1 MRCRFKHKIYQNE
14 ENGYTV
20 AVFMTTDTSV
30 PMSARDSYHTKGANI
45 GFSAVGYSLPL
56 SDKIE
61 VEMIGT
67 WENKNH
73 GMQFQVESFL
83 EVVPRTREGIIGYLA
98 SGALKGIRQKTA
110 EMIYDSFGL
119 DTLEIMEHDPDQLL
133 KIKGISERKLEEI
146 KVGFGKNK
154 LFRELMTAL
163 APFKI
168 TPKKVQR
175 ILQHYHEQSLDIVR
189 HRPYMLVAV
198 EGFGFLTV
206 DEIAKKCG
214 CTMNDPMRISG
225 CISYILHE
233 VITDGHLF
241 QVREKLVADC
251 IEALNYGFDYPV
263 VTKREIETVLYRLV
277 MQKDIVVDEERVYIT
292 RQFDTENLTAS
303 MIAKM
308 LLEKNMPVDI
318 GPLLNKA
325 QKELGIELSE
335 QQKAAVQMVFSNR
348 LSIITGGPGTGKTT
362 VLQVILFIY
371 KELSQEDIQLMAPTG
386 RAARRMS
393 EATGNQDATTMHMAM
408 GLLGDMGNCD
418 FEYFQAGFISID
430 ETSMVDMQLA
440 FDFFLRLKP
449 GTRVL
454 FIGDVNQLPSVGAG
468 DVFRQL
474 IGCGLIAVTVL
485 DLVYR
490 QGAESTIP
498 VNAELMQEN
507 KTQLYLNDDFQ
518 FIACKG
524 AEAAA
529 EKVTEI
535 FAKEVAE
542 HGLDQVQILTPYRR
556 RSMAGV
562 NQLNKVLQEMVN
574 PGVSGKKELAVGEH
588 VFRPDDKI
596 LQNKNTADASNG
608 DMGML
613 MDCFV
618 DSDGESKAVIQF
630 SDSRTVEY
638 DVEQIEMIE
647 LAYAT
652 TVHKAQGSEYPI
664 VILPWVKGFYRM
676 LKRNILYTAVTRA
689 KSKVY
694 IVGEWSAVCQ
704 AIHTNDSGSRNT
716 VLGERIVGYYHQYQK
731 LPEKEM
737 EQLRL
742 AV

>member
-1 MRCRFKHKIYQNE
+1 MRCRFKHKIYQND

-20 AVFMTTDTSV
+20 AVFVTTDTSV
-30 PMSARDSYHTKGANI
+30 PMSARDGYHTKGNYI

-56 SDKIE
+56 SDEIE

-67 WENKNH
+67 WENKNY
-73 GMQFQVESFL
+73 GMQFHVESFL

-119 DTLEIMEHDPDQLL
+119 DTLQIMEHDPDQLL
-133 KIKGISERKLEEI
+133 KIKGISRRKLEEI
-146 KVGFGKNK
+146 KTGFGKNK

-168 TPKKVQR
+168 TPKKVQQ
-175 ILQHYHEQSLDIVR
+175 ILQHYQEQSLDIVR
-189 HRPYMLVAV
+189 HRPYMLAAV

-214 CTMNDPMRISG
+214 CNMNDPMRISG
-225 CISYILHE
+225 CISYVLHQA
-233 VITDGHLF
+233 ITDGHLF
-241 QVREKLVADC
+241 QIREMLVADC
-251 IEALNYGFDYPV
+251 MEVLNHGFNYPV

-292 RQFDTENLTAS
+292 RQFDAENLTAS
-303 MIAKM
+303 MIARM
-308 LLEKNMPVDI
+308 LLEKNMPVEI
-318 GPLLNKA
+318 GPLLSKA
-325 QKELGIELSE
+325 QNELGIELSE

-348 LSIITGGPGTGKTT
+348 LSIITGGTGTGKTT
-362 VLQVILFIY
+362 VLKVILFIY
-371 KELSQEDIQLMAPTG
+371 KELSQGDIQLMAPTG

-408 GLLGDMGNCD
+408 GLLGGLENCG
-418 FEYFQAGFISID
+418 FEYFQAEFLCVD

-449 GTRVL
+449 GSRVL
-454 FIGDVNQLPSVGAG
+454 LVGDVNQLPSVGAG

-498 VNAELMQEN
+498 VNAELMQAN
-507 KTQLYLNDDFQ
+507 RTQLYLNGDFK
-518 FIACKG
+518 FIACNG
-524 AEAAA
+524 ADTAA
-529 EKVTEI
+529 EKVKEI
-535 FAKEVAE
+535 FVREVAE
-542 HGLDQVQILTPYRR
+542 HGLDQVQILTPYRH

-562 NQLNKVLQEMVN
+562 NQLNKALQEMVN
-574 PGVSGKKELAVGEH
+574 PGVSGKKELSVGDH
-588 VFRPDDKI
+588 VFRPNDKI
-596 LQNKNTADASNG
+596 LQNKNTTDASNG
-608 DMGML
+608 DMGVL
-613 MDCFV
+613 MDCFL
-618 DSDGESKAVIQF
+618 DADGESKAVIQF

-638 DVEQIEMIE
+638 DTEQIEMIE

-704 AIHTNDSGSRNT
+704 AIHTDDSGMRNT
-716 VLGERIVGYYHQYQK
+716 VLGERIAGYYYQYQK
-731 LPEKEM
+731 LPEKGM

>member
-1 MRCRFKHKIYQNE
+1 
-14 ENGYTV
+14 
-20 AVFMTTDTSV
+20 
-30 PMSARDSYHTKGANI
+30 
-45 GFSAVGYSLPL
+45 
-56 SDKIE
+56 
-61 VEMIGT
+61 
-67 WENKNH
+67 
-73 GMQFQVESFL
+73 
-83 EVVPRTREGIIGYLA
+83 
-98 SGALKGIRQKTA
+98 
-110 EMIYDSFGL
+110 
-119 DTLEIMEHDPDQLL
+119 
-133 KIKGISERKLEEI
+133 
-146 KVGFGKNK
+146 
-154 LFRELMTAL
+154 
-163 APFKI
+163 
-168 TPKKVQR
+168 
-175 ILQHYHEQSLDIVR
+175 
-189 HRPYMLVAV
+189 
-198 EGFGFLTV
+198 
-206 DEIAKKCG
+206 
-214 CTMNDPMRISG
+214 
-225 CISYILHE
+225 
-233 VITDGHLF
+233 
-241 QVREKLVADC
+241 
-251 IEALNYGFDYPV
+251 
-263 VTKREIETVLYRLV
+263 
-277 MQKDIVVDEERVYIT
+277 
-292 RQFDTENLTAS
+292 
-303 MIAKM
+303 
-308 LLEKNMPVDI
+308 
-318 GPLLNKA
+318 
-325 QKELGIELSE
+325 
-335 QQKAAVQMVFSNR
+335 
-348 LSIITGGPGTGKTT
+348 
-362 VLQVILFIY
+362 
-371 KELSQEDIQLMAPTG
+371 
-386 RAARRMS
+386 
-393 EATGNQDATTMHMAM
+393 
-408 GLLGDMGNCD
+408 
-418 FEYFQAGFISID
+418 
-430 ETSMVDMQLA
+430 MVDMQLA

-556 RSMAGV
+556 RSMPGV

>member
-1 MRCRFKHKIYQNE
+1 
-14 ENGYTV
+14 
-20 AVFMTTDTSV
+20 
-30 PMSARDSYHTKGANI
+30 
-45 GFSAVGYSLPL
+45 
-56 SDKIE
+56 
-61 VEMIGT
+61 
-67 WENKNH
+67 
-73 GMQFQVESFL
+73 
-83 EVVPRTREGIIGYLA
+83 
-98 SGALKGIRQKTA
+98 
-110 EMIYDSFGL
+110 
-119 DTLEIMEHDPDQLL
+119 L

-529 EKVTEI
+529 EKATEI